1 MGILG
6 AGGQIMNEDINEV
19 RKDRNMDS
27 ETATRTR
34 SERGDI
40 SGEDEADI
48 ADEEIDEDPD
58 RSTGAGE

>member
-1 MGILG
+1 
-6 AGGQIMNEDINEV
+6 MNEDINEV

-34 SERGDI
+34 SERRDI